1 MWGHASPPADSLK
14 CIACITSDL
23 FDDDMKVTKK
33 QRAHAIEEMSGFK
46 PWPFWVTVIGD
57 PFRWLMTAILEIS
70 RLEDACTRKIRE
82 PRSGRVKMP
91 FRLFTVPF
99 VASCCWGFPST
110 FLFGPICWGW
120 ECCNASLELRVCLLG
135 CIPTQLLAV
144 LFEIPTLK
152 WRPGCGWW
160 LLLGPLENRWL
171 KMENAWTGVGGEG
184 LCLPTSATQ

>member
-99 VASCCWGFPST
+99 VASCCWVFPALSCLVQ
-110 FLFGPICWGW
+110 FVEAENVAMLPWNWGCACWVVFQPSYW
-120 ECCNASLELRVCLLG
+120 QCSSKSRH
-135 CIPTQLLAV
+135 
-144 LFEIPTLK
+144 
-152 WRPGCGWW
+152 WS
-160 LLLGPLENRWL
+160 
-171 KMENAWTGVGGEG
+171 EG
-184 LCLPTSATQ
+184 LVVADDFSLDPWKIVG